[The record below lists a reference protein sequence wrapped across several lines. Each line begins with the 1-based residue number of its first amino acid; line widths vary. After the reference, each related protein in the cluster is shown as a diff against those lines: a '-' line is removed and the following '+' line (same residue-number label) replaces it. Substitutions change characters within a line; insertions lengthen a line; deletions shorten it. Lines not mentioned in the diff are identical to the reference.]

1 MLQIDGGEIK
11 VLEMFYMEVVQEMLL
26 IGLDYWLLLEAMEKT
41 VEGAHTGF
49 LCQIMGKP
57 AQWNMGGTWVKPA
70 AGEVKEA
77 EGMNLAAI

>member
-1 MLQIDGGEIK
+1 MD
-11 VLEMFYMEVVQEMLL
+11 
-26 IGLDYWLLLEAMEKT
+26 KT